1 MAKPRTRKTTTPEA
15 TEADIPEAEVVA
27 TATEDATAQESVPD
41 TPESIAEESEPVVA
55 EEPVTEVDAPPE
67 DSVSEDV
74 VLQAPADP
82 PARRAS
88 FWPMV
93 LGGVCAAALGAGAV
107 VYALPK
113 LPPQLAGFL
122 PQAEGE
128 ADAAAM
134 RALVDAQ
141 AARIEAL
148 AAELE
153 TLRATPAPN
162 VDLTPL
168 EQQAADL
175 GAALGGLDQRVNA
188 LEKRP
193 VEGGGASAT
202 ALEAFEREMQDL
214 RALVEENRAAGSQ
227 TQQEIEA
234 AAAAAQA
241 KIAAAEEEAA
251 ALRAEAEAG
260 ARKAIA
266 QAALSRLAAA
276 LDSGA
281 PIAPI
286 VADLSGAG
294 VDVPAL
300 LQGEV
305 PSLAALQDGFD
316 PAARAALNTARLQ
329 ATDGS
334 VGDRLGA
341 FLLAQTGARSLTPQE
356 GDDADAV
363 LSRARAA
370 VMNGDLAAAL
380 TEIGVLDAAPQAEM
394 ADWVAQA
401 QARVAAG
408 DALNALAASLN

>member
-27 TATEDATAQESVPD
+27 TVTEDATSQESVPD

-82 PARRAS
+82 RARRAS

-134 RALVDAQ
+134 RALVDTQ

-175 GAALGGLDQRVNA
+175 GAALAGLDQRVNA

-294 VDVPAL
+294 VDVPAV